1 MKLRSNVWLVVVS
14 LALFRNASGQSFVNL
29 NFEDATIVPDL
40 SSPYYPYAVYASQ
53 AIPGWTTVG
62 FLGPNDILYNDLTL
76 GTPNVSLLGLN
87 DQYGPAPLDG
97 AFSIILQA
105 YAYGESP
112 SISQTSLV
120 PATAESLFFK
130 AQAGTGSTTPILQVS
145 LGGQDIPFSA
155 ISTGANYTLYGGN
168 IPSTLEGQVENLTFS
183 AFPEGGNTWEIDNIQ
198 FSPSSVP
205 EPTTLGLIALGALL
219 FGLRRSK
226 NSPLPGEE

>member
-120 PATAESLFFK
+120 PATAESLFLRHK
-130 AQAGTGSTTPILQVS
+130 PALVLQH
-145 LGGQDIPFSA
+145 
-155 ISTGANYTLYGGN
+155 
-168 IPSTLEGQVENLTFS
+168 
-183 AFPEGGNTWEIDNIQ
+183 Q
-198 FSPSSVP
+198 FSKFPWAVR
-205 EPTTLGLIALGALL
+205 TYL
-219 FGLRRSK
+219 FLPYPRGQITRCMVVIFHQLWKVRLRT
-226 NSPLPGEE
+226 